1 MSKQPDRKEHSKAIK
16 SLEQSAKNDNLLSMF
31 QLYLYNSTGKNVVK
45 PDKELAQTYLDSV
58 AEKLSTS
65 KFVIKSVELYEFRR
79 LRKVEIEF
87 NEKLTIII
95 GNNGSGKTSIVD
107 ALAKTFTWFNNNLDK
122 STNGRPVTPMD
133 VNVNSTD
140 YGEVVTK
147 IEFNKETQFETT
159 LAKTIP
165 GYLHSK
171 SGEVTDIKL
180 AGLMYRHL
188 ANHESISIPL
198 LAYYSVERSD
208 FKLTQTIPENASGDP
223 SSNRFNSLNGALE
236 GSGKL
241 DDFSELYIELVNL
254 AQGES
259 ASEVKALRVKINNIE
274 SLIKEAYDGK
284 EIPKEDPIVSKFN
297 SMKVELDDA
306 LAANCSTKHQRQ
318 LELVNHAIE
327 TIVPDVTGFE
337 VDRASGKL
345 KLMVC
350 NFGNRVNISQLS
362 QGQKTLVAL
371 TGDLARRLVV
381 LNPEADN
388 ALNGHGIVIID
399 EVELHLHPKW
409 QQEVLLGLQNTFPN
423 IQFIVTTHSPQVLS
437 TVDKTCIRQVY
448 LNKHGEPDIK
458 VPHFQTRGVTSASV
472 LARIMEIES
481 IPQNVPE
488 AQLVKQFYKLLGNHN
503 KNEAQQELEKIIN
516 HFSEDHPVTKECVE
530 SLNIYELKSKYLKA
544 KE

>member
-1 MSKQPDRKEHSKAIK
+1 MSKQPDRKEHSKTIK
-16 SLEQSAKNDNLLSMF
+16 SLEQSARKGNLLSMF
-31 QLYLYNSTGKNVVK
+31 QLYIYHSTGKNVEEK
-45 PDKELAQTYLDSV
+45 DEQLAQTYLRTV
-58 AEKLSTS
+58 ADKLPTS
-65 KFVIKSVELYEFRR
+65 KFVIKSVGLYEFRR
-79 LRKVEIEF
+79 LREIDIEF
-87 NEKLTIII
+87 DEKLTIII

-107 ALAKTFTWFNNNLDK
+107 ALAKTFTWFNNNLCK
-122 STNGRPVTPMD
+122 STNGRPVTGAD
-133 VNVNSTD
+133 VNINSTD
-140 YGEVVTK
+140 YGEIVTK
-147 IEFNKETQFETT
+147 IGFNKETQFETILT
-159 LAKTIP
+159 KTVP
-165 GYLHSK
+165 GYPHSK
-171 SGEVTDIKL
+171 SSEVIDIKL

-188 ANHESISIPL
+188 ANHKGVSIPL

-208 FKLTQTIPENASGDP
+208 FKLTQTIPENASSDP
-223 SSNRFNSLNGALE
+223 SSNRFNSLDGALE

-254 AQGES
+254 ARGES
-259 ASEVKALRVKINNIE
+259 ASEVKALRVQIDSIE

-284 EIPKEDPIVSKFN
+284 EPPTEDPIVSKFN
-297 SMKVELDDA
+297 SMKIDLAIA

-318 LELVNHAIE
+318 LELVNYAIE
-327 TIVPDVTGFE
+327 EIVPDVTDFE
-337 VDRASGKL
+337 IDRSSGKL

-362 QGQKTLVAL
+362 QGQKNLVAL

-381 LNPEADN
+381 LNPDADN
-388 ALNGHGIVIID
+388 ALEEHGVVIID

-409 QQEVLLGLQNTFPN
+409 QQEVLLGLQHTFPN

-448 LNKHGEPDIK
+448 LNKHSEPDIK

-472 LARIMEIES
+472 LARIMEVES

-516 HFSEDHPVTKECVE
+516 HFSEDHPVTKECAE

>member
-16 SLEQSAKNDNLLSMF
+16 SLEQNAKKGNLLSKF
-31 QLYLYNSTGKNVVK
+31 QLYIYHSTGKNVEK
-45 PDKELAQTYLDSV
+45 INEQLAQTYLESV
-58 AEKLSTS
+58 ADKLPTS

-79 LRKVEIEF
+79 LREIDIEF
-87 NEKLTIII
+87 DEKLTIII

-107 ALAKTFTWFNNNLDK
+107 ALAKTFTWFNNNLCK
-122 STNGRPVTPMD
+122 STNARPVTAAD

-140 YGEVVTK
+140 YGEIVTN
-147 IEFNKETQFETT
+147 IEFNKDTQFETI

-165 GYLHSK
+165 GYPHSK
-171 SGEVTDIKL
+171 SSEVIDIKL

-188 ANHESISIPL
+188 ANHEGISIPL

-223 SSNRFNSLNGALE
+223 SSNRFNSLDGALE

-274 SLIKEAYDGK
+274 SLINEAYDGK
-284 EIPKEDPIVSKFN
+284 EPPEDDPIVRSFN
-297 SMKVELDDA
+297 TKKLELDRA
-306 LAANCSTKHQRQ
+306 LEANCSTKHQRQ

-327 TIVPDVTGFE
+327 EIVPDVTDFE
-337 VDRASGKL
+337 VDRSSGKL

-381 LNPEADN
+381 LNPDADN
-388 ALNGHGIVIID
+388 ALEGHGVVIID

-409 QQEVLLGLQNTFPN
+409 QQEVLVGLQKIFPH
-423 IQFIVTTHSPQVLS
+423 IQFIVTTHSPQILS
-437 TVDKTCIRQVY
+437 HIDPNHTTIIRLKNVDSKISKT
-448 LNKHGEPDIK
+448 K
-458 VPHFQTRGVTSASV
+458 VRDTYG
-472 LARIMEIES
+472 
-481 IPQNVPE
+481 
-488 AQLVKQFYKLLGNHN
+488 
-503 KNEAQQELEKIIN
+503 KNA
-516 HFSEDHPVTKECVE
+516 DR
-530 SLNIYELKSKYLKA
+530 IYEDNMDVSSRPMEVQREFDEIFVLIEQKKLDDAKSKIEKLKNLIGEDGQLIKA
-544 KE
+544 STLIKRVEMIGR